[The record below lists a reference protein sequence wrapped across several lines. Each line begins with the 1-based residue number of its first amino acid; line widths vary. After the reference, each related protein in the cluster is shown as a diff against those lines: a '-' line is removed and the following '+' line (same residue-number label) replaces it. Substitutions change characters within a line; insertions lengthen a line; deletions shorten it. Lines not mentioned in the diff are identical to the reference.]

1 MRGDLFFGTAHRHA
15 DSGAIL
21 FEARQ
26 PFGYNARPF

>member
-1 MRGDLFFGTAHRHA
+1 MRGDLFSGTAHHHT